1 MTTRGKT
8 FVRER
13 RQTLEIVSPVVL
25 DVTAK
30 PGDPIAEI
38 SLQPVAG
45 AIDPATLRST
55 AELTGPD
62 GQSRS
67 VDLQKGEDDTW
78 RARLDLGS
86 LEGDL
91 SLRVALTG
99 STPEGQEL
107 DLTLDPITLQGQAQH
122 AAEEPEPSAEVP
134 AAAPEVQTQSETVVE
149 ETTENDWIF
158 QAILFGTGNLL
169 LTLFGGA
176 VFWFVR
182 RRRAGNEIHWL
193 EDGEAAV

>member
-1 MTTRGKT
+1 
-8 FVRER
+8 
-13 RQTLEIVSPVVL
+13 
-25 DVTAK
+25 
-30 PGDPIAEI
+30 
-38 SLQPVAG
+38 
-45 AIDPATLRST
+45 
-55 AELTGPD
+55 
-62 GQSRS
+62 

-78 RARLDLGS
+78 RAGLDLGS

-91 SLRVALTG
+91 SLHIALTG

-107 DLTLDPITLQGQAQH
+107 DLTLDPIKLQGQAQY
-122 AAEEPEPSAEVP
+122 AAEEPEPSVEVP
-134 AAAPEVQTQSETVVE
+134 AAMPDVQTHSETVVE